1 MIEQCCSVSRL
12 GQQTSAEL
20 VIFDSY
26 PSLIIRNNSVQ
37 TLKAGFCCS
46 EVRMLS
52 YFKGNYFAKGLGIR
66 RKLGFSEVN
75 S

>member
-1 MIEQCCSVSRL
+1 MIEQCCSISRL

-26 PSLIIRNNSVQ
+26 PSLVIRNNSVQ
-37 TLKAGFCCS
+37 TLKGGFCS
-46 EVRMLS
+46 EVHMLS
-52 YFKGNYFAKGLGIR
+52 YFKGNYFAKGLGTR
-66 RKLGFSEVN
+66 RKLGFLEVN